1 MKVTNFVGID
11 NSHSSHS
18 VLIIDHEGRKV
29 QHLIVENTLEGFE
42 ILKER
47 LSQYDFVAI
56 GCEIAHGPLID
67 YLKGNEFEF
76 YSINP
81 LKVKRFKETHTVSK
95 NKNDYVDA
103 MAIAQYL
110 KANYGYLRPMVF
122 SSPEVEE
129 LKHLST
135 IHDQLKEE
143 HKRLTTQLIDA
154 LKRYFPLLS
163 GLFSRSTLPILSHIV
178 LNYPT
183 WEELKSTSEEHLKH
197 FMFKHHYPGKDI
209 ARLQERIRN
218 HKQCISPDVEKA
230 YSCKARILASNI
242 LMVKIGLKEI
252 QQRMME
258 ITKRHQLGEIFLSVP
273 GSGPI
278 LGPKLLAIFGDNKS
292 IFQNYNSAQCY
303 FGTAPRNYQSG
314 KVHRV
319 IMRRACNKQAR
330 NVLFQL
336 AFSSM
341 LHSTWAREYY
351 DAQRSKGKKH
361 SVAVRA
367 LSNKWVK
374 ILYYLWLREEPYCEE
389 KRVCQNFSNVA

>member
-18 VLIIDHEGRKV
+18 VVIIDREGRKV
-29 QHLIVENTLEGFE
+29 QHFIIDNTLKGFE
-42 ILKER
+42 ILEAR
-47 LSQYDFVAI
+47 LSNYDIVAI

-67 YLKGNEFEF
+67 FLKVNKSEF
-76 YSINP
+76 YSLNP
-81 LKVKRFKETHTVSK
+81 LKVKRFKETHTISK

-103 MAIAQYL
+103 LAIAQYL
-110 KANYGYLRPMVF
+110 KANYGCLRPMVF

-129 LKHLST
+129 LKHLCT
-135 IHDQLKEE
+135 IHDQLKVE
-143 HKRLTTQLIDA
+143 HKRLTVQLLDA

-163 GLFSRSTLPILSHIV
+163 VLFSRSTLPILSHIV

-183 WEELKSTSEEHLKH
+183 WEDLKITSEEDLRH

-209 ARLQERIRN
+209 ARLLERIRN
-218 HKQCISPDVEKA
+218 HKQFISPDVVMA

-242 LMVKIGLKEI
+242 LMVKMGLKEI
-252 QQRMME
+252 EQRMME
-258 ITKRHQLGEIFLSVP
+258 ITKHHRLGEVFLSVP

-336 AFSSM
+336 AFISI

-374 ILYYLWLREEPYCEE
+374 ILYYLWLREEPYSEE
-389 KRVCQNFSNVA
+389 KRVIQNFCNVA

>member
-1 MKVTNFVGID
+1 MKVTHFVGID
-11 NSHSSHS
+11 NSHSSHF
-18 VLIIDHEGRKV
+18 VVIINLEGREI
-29 QHLIVENTLEGFE
+29 HHFSIENTLKGFK
-42 ILKER
+42 ILNER
-47 LSQYDFVAI
+47 LSQYELVAI
-56 GCEIAHGPLID
+56 GCEIYHGPLID
-67 YLKGNEFEF
+67 YLKRKEFEF

-81 LKVKRFKETHTVSK
+81 LKVKRFKETHTVSR

-103 MAIAQYL
+103 LAIAQYL
-110 KANYGYLRPMVF
+110 KANYGCLRPMVF

-143 HKRLTTQLIDA
+143 HKRLTIQLIDA

-163 GLFSRSTLPILSHIV
+163 GLFSRSTLPILSHII
-178 LNYPT
+178 LRYPT
-183 WEELKSTSEEHLKH
+183 WEELKRTSEEDLRR

-209 ARLQERIRN
+209 DRLLERIRE
-218 HKQCISPDVEKA
+218 HKQCISPDVERA

-242 LMVKIGLKEI
+242 LMVKMGLKEVE
-252 QQRMME
+252 QRMMV
-258 ITKRHQLGEIFLSVP
+258 ITKRHRIGEIFLSVP

-278 LGPKLLAIFGDNKS
+278 LAPKLLAIFGDNKS

-303 FGTAPRNYQSG
+303 FGTSPRNYQSG

-336 AFSSM
+336 AFASL
-341 LHSTWAREYY
+341 LHSKWAREYY
-351 DAQRSKGKKH
+351 EDQKLKGKKH

-374 ILYYLWLREEPYCEE
+374 ILYYIWIREELYCED
-389 KRVCQNFSNVA
+389 KRNSKNFSNVA